1 MSCCYIYLIPILII
15 ILIFISYFRFA
26 HLNKKLKETFDSMD
40 IYLTKRWNSIPVIL
54 DYLKNDKQRD
64 EESYNRVREMLST
77 DYNKLSSEEKVIFN
91 NELEGNL
98 DNLIQR
104 TFEASDMN
112 VNHMF
117 LDVRAEHVE
126 VEKDLD
132 NIEKYYN
139 NIVIKYN
146 KRVRRFPSIIIAKL
160 FAFKK
165 RTTFNAS
172 ILNEENEKK

>member
-1 MSCCYIYLIPILII
+1 
-15 ILIFISYFRFA
+15 
-26 HLNKKLKETFDSMD
+26 
-40 IYLTKRWNSIPVIL
+40 
-54 DYLKNDKQRD
+54 
-64 EESYNRVREMLST
+64 
-77 DYNKLSSEEKVIFN
+77 
-91 NELEGNL
+91 
-98 DNLIQR
+98 
-104 TFEASDMN
+104 MN

-165 RTTFNAS
+165 RNTFNAS